1 MVRCE
6 EEELRLEEEEEVG
19 LVVLGGRWKV
29 DQRKVEGGKVEGDQ
43 RKVERWK
50 VDQRKVE
57 GGPTEDGKVEG
68 GR

>member
-29 DQRKVEGGKVEGDQ
+29 DQRKVEGG
-43 RKVERWK
+43 
-50 VDQRKVE
+50 
-57 GGPTEDGKVEG
+57 PTEDGKVEG